1 MSKKG
6 QQFGSPPCKIRIEG
20 EDGFK
25 PEQQVILELLQGEI
39 SRFYAGCV
47 QQRQLSGQSGHKQ
60 IKALPD
66 GRQLRYT
73 YNGGQETIDVRL
85 SPKSHPKATQAES
98 PEKPTH
104 DFVLAI
110 DVLFESEQ
118 HVAGDVTSYTEVV
131 VTPGDPGVPG
141 EPFPSDWDM
150 LFASSSPLFSPED
163 PLTEPW
169 DWESPGRGPIG
180 PSKYY
185 KAIGFFD
192 GYVGPYTVTPTGIP
206 LFSEVDIDGMSV
218 SETPFTLVYG
228 APYMD
233 YSSAPSGTHL
243 MVEFGWTVPGATV
256 PIPPTPA
263 DIRKYY
269 IRDKYTYFDT
279 FKVVGLQV
287 GDPAEGGYTAKSAGS
302 VDDPDNRL
310 KSLTGY
316 PTAKSVDRTLTAAD
330 APPNLLGHC
339 FVARP
344 RDSIDLK
351 TVIDVYAAT
360 CDVQKTNSYPDG
372 EGSTLAVDDPT
383 FDYAVKQDFRWTIRV
398 REFVDG
404 GPVAIGVTTKCE
416 GETQHFTA
424 PEIEVLTEAGIEY
437 EPGYNI
443 PPTVEDAPVVTAD
456 ARTSSWAFA
465 ALSAWEDT
473 GDNTDPTLGSDDP
486 EAKLGKLLDELSGSS
501 TITGPEPLERKLLDA
516 PAWEQPVEAMTKI
529 ATITWTPSPTGGK
542 GSASI
547 EAA

>member
-47 QQRQLSGQSGHKQ
+47 QQQQLSEQPGYKQ
-60 IKALPD
+60 IKALAN
-66 GRQLRYT
+66 GVQLRYA

-85 SPKSHPKATQAES
+85 SPKDQPES
-98 PEKPTH
+98 RTSQPPEKPTH

-141 EPFPSDWDM
+141 EPFPSAWAV
-150 LFASSSPLFSPED
+150 LFASPSPLFSPED

-185 KAIGFFD
+185 KASGFFD
-192 GYVGPYTVTPTGIP
+192 GYVGPYIATPLGISM
-206 LFSEVDIDGMSV
+206 FSEVDIGGMSI

-228 APYMD
+228 APYID
-233 YSSAPSGTHL
+233 YSSSPSGTYL

-287 GDPAEGGYTAKSAGS
+287 GDLAEGGYAAKSAGS
-302 VDDPDNRL
+302 VEDPDNRL
-310 KSLTGY
+310 KSLTGH
-316 PTAKSVDRTLTAAD
+316 PTAKSVDRTLTAAEMP
-330 APPNLLGHC
+330 ANVLGHC

-344 RDSIDLK
+344 RDPVDTK
-351 TVIDVYAAT
+351 TIIDVYAAT

-372 EGSTLAVDDPT
+372 EGSTLLVDDPT
-383 FDYAVKQDFRWTIRV
+383 FDYAVKPDFSWTIRV

-404 GPVAIGVTTKCE
+404 APVAIGVTTKCE
-416 GETQHFTA
+416 GETQHFVA
-424 PEIEVLTEAGIEY
+424 PEIEVPSEGGPTL

-443 PPTVEDAPVVTAD
+443 PPTIAEDPIINAD

-465 ALSAWEDT
+465 ASGVWEDS
-473 GDNTDPTLGSDDP
+473 GDNSDPTASSGDSEAGLGR
-486 EAKLGKLLDELSGSS
+486 LLAELSGSA
-501 TITGPEPLERKLLDA
+501 TLVGPEPLEREWLTA
-516 PAWEQPVEAMTKI
+516 PHWEQPVSEMTKI